1 MFSGLKTAEAESFEK
16 HLNKYNVI
24 RLNMAEFSSVRD
36 MNDKIGEIE
45 KVLLFDIKRNS
56 AILNYSTVHRLS
68 AL

>member
-1 MFSGLKTAEAESFEK
+1 MT
-16 HLNKYNVI
+16 
-24 RLNMAEFSSVRD
+24 EFSSVRD

-56 AILNYSTVHRLS
+56 AILNYSTVHSLS